1 MNTARVQ
8 GSAAFA
14 ATPIVVRT
22 INVHQNL
29 MPGPGRSRGTTVSL
43 GEGWAA
49 APKSL
54 IVDGKSLNVAGRPGA
69 SGAVFTVTVPVLSD
83 GLHSATVKLANGVE
97 VKVVLNVRSVHD

>member
-14 ATPIVVRT
+14 ANSIVVRT

-29 MPGPGRSRGTTVSL
+29 MPGPGRPRGTTVSL
-43 GEGWAA
+43 GTGWAA
-49 APKSL
+49 APKSVS
-54 IVDGKSLNVAGRPGA
+54 VDGKTMNVRGLPGA
-69 SGAVFTVTVPVLSD
+69 NGAQYAVTIPTLSD

>member
-8 GSAAFA
+8 ASAAFA
-14 ATPIVVRT
+14 ASSIVVRT

-29 MPGPGRSRGTTVSL
+29 FPGPGKKLSTTVSL
-43 GEGWAA
+43 GAGWAA

-54 IVDGKSLNVAGRPGA
+54 VIDGKALGVAALPTARGTQY
-69 SGAVFTVTVPVLSD
+69 TVTIPTLPD

>member
-14 ATPIVVRT
+14 ASSIVVRT

-29 MPGPGRSRGTTVSL
+29 MPGPGRPRGTTVSL
-43 GEGWAA
+43 GAGWAA
-49 APKSL
+49 APKAL
-54 IVDGKSLNVAGRPGA
+54 VIDGKSLTVATLPSANGA
-69 SGAVFTVTVPVLSD
+69 QYAVTVPTLSD